1 MEVGT
6 ISSRYTRALF
16 SLAKEKG
23 MEIRVYADIKMLAE
37 SFASEPE
44 LKIAL
49 ANPILP
55 PNDKVR
61 LLTAAAGIEVCDL
74 YTRFIQL
81 VIKHKREHLLPFIAH
96 NYIRMYRKD
105 KKIIRIRFST
115 AVPVDEKTQEHLKN
129 KILQSTGGS
138 IEFSGELKPELL
150 GGFVLQIGNYRIDA
164 SYAAQLRD
172 IRRRLLTT
180 K

>member
-1 MEVGT
+1 MDVGT

-23 MEIRVYADIKMLAE
+23 TETRVYADIKMLAE
-37 SFASEPE
+37 SFATEPE

-74 YTRFIQL
+74 YTRFIRL
-81 VIKHKREHLLPFIAH
+81 VIKHKRENLLPFIAQ

-105 KKIIRIRFST
+105 KKITRIQFST

-129 KILQSTGGS
+129 KLVQSTGGT
-138 IEFSGELKPELL
+138 IEFSEDLKPDLI
-150 GGFVLQIGNYRIDA
+150 GGFVLRIGNYRIDA
-164 SYAAQLRD
+164 SYASQLRY
-172 IRRRLLTT
+172 IRHRLLT
-180 K
+180 KK